1 MIGHIGRDK
10 VRRQSSLHANIYFR
24 SVCCYGDLLRENIY
38 NNDLLFRSNFVGC
51 FNGDR
56 CAPGFYAGNTN
67 DGVPVFV
74 KQHIGDLGIAGCDVQ
89 TSADGV
95 VRRDGE
101 GHFKKAADS
110 NRNLFIGNRDALNL
124 DLRNTYDPRH
134 YLYTAF
140 CQKGIQIVSSNS
152 GRPWFQSSK
161 RIGPG
166 LLKRILI
173 LHFDRNAGKVIPIGN
188 KIWNCQAIVL
198 WGRNSSFGELKFR
211 NVIIDDHFRVFAILI
226 PVPEFQSPIDRN
238 AYNLFRLAC
247 SPKRVRDS
255 DG

>member
-1 MIGHIGRDK
+1 MDAALSIALGYFVGSLSPSSLVGRVKKTDVRKSGTGNLGATNTMLVLGWGAALPCNFLIGHIGRDK

-38 NNDLLFRSNFVGC
+38 NTDLLFRSNFVGC

-89 TSADGV
+89 TSAGGV

-166 LLKRILI
+166 LLKRINRPL
-173 LHFDRNAGKVIPIGN
+173 GP
-188 KIWNCQAIVL
+188 
-198 WGRNSSFGELKFR
+198 
-211 NVIIDDHFRVFAILI
+211 
-226 PVPEFQSPIDRN
+226 
-238 AYNLFRLAC
+238 
-247 SPKRVRDS
+247 
-255 DG
+255 

>member
-1 MIGHIGRDK
+1 M
-10 VRRQSSLHANIYFR
+10 
-24 SVCCYGDLLRENIY
+24 
-38 NNDLLFRSNFVGC
+38 
-51 FNGDR
+51 
-56 CAPGFYAGNTN
+56 
-67 DGVPVFV
+67 
-74 KQHIGDLGIAGCDVQ
+74 
-89 TSADGV
+89 
-95 VRRDGE
+95 
-101 GHFKKAADS
+101 
-110 NRNLFIGNRDALNL
+110 
-124 DLRNTYDPRH
+124 
-134 YLYTAF
+134 
-140 CQKGIQIVSSNS
+140 
-152 GRPWFQSSK
+152 
-161 RIGPG
+161 
-166 LLKRILI
+166 LKRILI